1 MLLGIELY
9 STVEESCHFLALSY
23 WKGIKASEYAF
34 KKTVHLKAVF
44 LLRNTESSN
53 FYI

>member
-9 STVEESCHFLALSY
+9 STAEESCRFLALSS
-23 WKGIKASEYAF
+23 WKGIKASEYAL
-34 KKTVHLKAVF
+34 KKLHLKAVF
-44 LLRNTESSN
+44 LLTNTKSSN